1 MILLIKRNSMVPL
14 YLYTHIIFGN
24 IKVLMDVNCH
34 KINSNNNSGSGVNSV
49 GGGNHNM
56 LLIPQLHL
64 HYTAY
69 INSVNYS
76 ASSSSTS
83 YTSQY
88 GQLVIL

>member
-1 MILLIKRNSMVPL
+1 MILLIKRNSMIPL
-14 YLYTHIIFGN
+14 YLYTHIIFNN
-24 IKVLMDVNCH
+24 IKILMDVNCH
-34 KINSNNNSGSGVNSV
+34 KINNNNGSGNSV
-49 GGGNHNM
+49 GGSGGNHNM

-76 ASSSSTS
+76 VSSSTS